1 MLFHFCHK
9 FCQYI
14 CLTKAILKKLQAS
27 GMTKSFQIA
36 YSKENGTTFDYE
48 YYMKNHMDLLSTG
61 MALHWES
68 VQVTKGLSGGP
79 DTPAPF
85 HAITTV
91 LYKDQAAL
99 EASMALAGPAFADVP
114 NYYDGQ
120 PTVLIGEV
128 LD

>member
-1 MLFHFCHK
+1 MGL
-9 FCQYI
+9 Y
-14 CLTKAILKKLQAS
+14 L
-27 GMTKSFQIA
+27 
-36 YSKENGTTFDYE
+36 
-48 YYMKNHMDLLSTG
+48 
-61 MALHWES
+61 ES

-85 HAITTV
+85 RAITTV

-99 EASMALAGPAFADVP
+99 EASIALAGPAFEDVP

-120 PTVLIGEV
+120 PTVPIGEV

>member
-1 MLFHFCHK
+1 M
-9 FCQYI
+9 
-14 CLTKAILKKLQAS
+14 TVSLQVV
-27 GMTKSFQIA
+27 
-36 YSKENGTTFDYE
+36 YSTENETTFNHE
-48 YYMKNHMDLLSTG
+48 YYMKNHMKLISTG
-61 MALHWES
+61 MGLHWES

-85 HAITTV
+85 HAIATI

-99 EASMALAGPAFADVP
+99 EASMALAEPAFADVP

-120 PTVLIGEV
+120 PTILIGEV